1 MKQKSVTGGGLV
13 IDFLVPASLASRYW
27 ARLTALSPAEAELS
41 LSFCPSIFRSGAR
54 TCCPAEISAVFGAS
68 AVRVRGSFHLE
79 GGSSCTTARFRF
91 DPSITLRDLELL
103 QQASL
108 ASCVDR
114 RWIAA
119 NGSDSVTNASS
130 PDEAE
135 PVSAPDSATDG
146 ALDACP
152 RESES
157 AWFQSTTTH

>member
-27 ARLTALSPAEAELS
+27 ARLTALSSAEAELS

-103 QQASL
+103 QQARPDD
-108 ASCVDR
+108 AERV
-114 RWIAA
+114 
-119 NGSDSVTNASS
+119 S
-130 PDEAE
+130 P
-135 PVSAPDSATDG
+135 PDSEADVALG
-146 ALDACP
+146 ACS